1 MGFPLQ
7 WVSLQPMEQP
17 LTHIQPPGRFST
29 GFREIWQYRELFYF
43 FTWRDIKVKYKQTSL
58 GILWALLQP
67 LGMMLLF
74 TLIFSRTLKFDTGT
88 LPYPVFVLAGLIL
101 WNLFQSSVSHAG
113 ESMIQHAAIIKK
125 IYFPRLIIPGS
136 SVLVAFFDFLMG
148 LAVFLLFCVA
158 YKQPLHWYSIPYFI
172 AGILLLLL
180 AAFGTGTFL
189 AALNVKYR
197 DFRYTIPFLLQLLFF
212 SAQVIYPA
220 QLITSPYLK
229 YALALNPVNASIE
242 LFRCGLTGQS
252 PDSLLLTAG
261 LIITVVAVIAGL
273 YFFRKTE
280 AYFADIA

>member
-1 MGFPLQ
+1 
-7 WVSLQPMEQP
+7 MEQP
-17 LTHIQPPGRFST
+17 LTHIKPPGRFST

-58 GILWALLQP
+58 GILWAILQP

-74 TLIFSRTLKFDTGT
+74 TLLFSKTLKFDTSP
-88 LPYPVFVLAGLIL
+88 LPYPVFVLSGLIL

-113 ESMIQHAAIIKK
+113 ESMIQHAGIIKK

-136 SVLVAFFDFLMG
+136 AVLVSLFDFLMG
-148 LAVFLLFCVA
+148 FFIFLVFCLV
-158 YKQPLHWYSIPYFI
+158 YKQAFHWYTLPFYLS
-172 AGILLLLL
+172 GLLLLLL

-197 DFRYTIPFLLQLLFF
+197 DFRYTIPFLLQVLFF
-212 SAQVIYPA
+212 SSQVIYPA
-220 QLITSPYLK
+220 QGVSQPVLK
-229 YALALNPVNASIE
+229 YVLALNPVNAAIE
-242 LFRCGLTGQS
+242 LFRCGLTGQT
-252 PDSLLLTAG
+252 PDFLLVAAG
-261 LIITVVAVIAGL
+261 GTTTVIIFLAGL